1 MNYEDD
7 RQDTLYQNIIT
18 NHGNII
24 TTFAATQQLKV
35 MLGEISVGLAKDDE
49 EERRRLSNCKDT
61 LKGWEHPC
69 TEVSCQNPARF
80 CDGSHNYPYVAYL
93 RGGEKFPHY
102 QSSSLIIV
110 DA

>member
-102 QSSSLIIV
+102 QPSNSIIV